1 MATKIETLDFNQ
13 SEGMVNIQDEKN
25 KMPAPMPEIS
35 REPVPNTYND
45 QREKLSKN
53 NIDKEQMMEL
63 ATPLTEIMDMPAPPT
78 QQQVMPSPQM
88 AMGQQT
94 QEQLINQPFIDAPQ
108 QQQGQ
113 GEGQVVAKKQN
124 IGNLTDEQLDAVL
137 VGITAAIAFSPQ
149 VQEKLVQYI
158 PTLFNEAGVRT
169 VGGTVVTAA
178 VAGGI
183 FLIIKKFV
191 LKN

>member
-1 MATKIETLDFNQ
+1 MATRIETLDFNQ

-25 KMPAPMPEIS
+25 KPPAPMPEIS
-35 REPVPNTYND
+35 REPPPNTYSD

-88 AMGQQT
+88 AMGPQT
-94 QEQLINQPFIDAPQ
+94 QEQLINQPFVDAPPQ
-108 QQQGQ
+108 QQAQ
-113 GEGQVVAKKQN
+113 GQVVAKKQN

>member
-1 MATKIETLDFNQ
+1 MATRIETLDFNQ

-25 KMPAPMPEIS
+25 KPPAPIPEIS
-35 REPVPNTYND
+35 REPPPNTYSD

-78 QQQVMPSPQM
+78 QQQVMP
-88 AMGQQT
+88 AMGPQT
-94 QEQLINQPFIDAPQ
+94 QDQFINDPFVEAPPQ
-108 QQQGQ
+108 QQAQ
-113 GEGQVVAKKQN
+113 GQVVAKKQN
-124 IGNLTDEQLDAVL
+124 IGNLTDEQLDAIL

-178 VAGGI
+178 VAGCI